1 MSIANLLG
9 LSEAVQTT
17 LVLLAVALVLAPV
30 LSGVKFGGIEVPRLD
45 PRRRRALRIVGPVSV
60 VGAVVLVVPVSAL
73 RPPATHLRL
82 LAAASL
88 GNGDIDVAITNAGTA
103 DALLTAIELQVTR
116 ERAAAPRPELHT
128 SATYRVPIGDL
139 TAGQSRR
146 VVIWHL
152 VPAGATERLSIH
164 PETNHAAAVQLSLFA
179 ADGTVLRTMIE
190 LEAKRGRMV
199 MR

>member
-9 LSEAVQTT
+9 WSEAVQTT
-17 LVLLAVALVLAPV
+17 LILLAVMLALAPV
-30 LSGVKFGGIEVPRLD
+30 LSGVKLGGIEIPKLD

-60 VGAVVLVVPVSAL
+60 VSALVVVVPLRAL
-73 RPPATHLRL
+73 RPPATRLGL
-82 LAAASL
+82 LAASSL
-88 GNGDIDVAITNAGTA
+88 ENGDIDVAVTNTGTA
-103 DALLTAIELQVTR
+103 DALLTAIELLVTR
-116 ERAAAPRPELHT
+116 DRVAAPRPELHT
-128 SATYRVPIGDL
+128 SARYRVPIGDL
-139 TAGQSRR
+139 TAGQRRR

-164 PETNHAAAVQLSLFA
+164 PETTHAAAVQLSLFA

-190 LEAKRGRMV
+190 LDAEPGRVV